1 MRAPRR
7 HQIALSATLIAALAG
22 TLGCKNEISA
32 ELQVDGQPFHPS
44 SCRSGQ
50 VNGFAGVDLIDDG
63 RTLRIVQTPT
73 TEPQAILLGGEQVVD
88 FGLCGSMS
96 LERQGSTV
104 NDIANVMGAATLKC
118 EAAGHSIEGTV
129 SFKNCH

>member
-1 MRAPRR
+1 MFTRR
-7 HQIALSATLIAALAG
+7 RRRISRSATFVVALACA
-22 TLGCKNEISA
+22 LGCRA
-32 ELQVDGQPFHPS
+32 ELASELTVDGQPFYPN

-73 TEPQAILLGGEQVVD
+73 NQPQAILLDGQQVVD
-88 FGLCGSMS
+88 FGLCGTMS

-104 NDIANVMGAATLKC
+104 NDITNVMGAATLKC
-118 EAAGHSIEGTV
+118 EAAGHTVEGTV